1 MRINTMMCMGLRV
14 WPPKLVISNRRI
26 GDKAVLMDVKFIVAT
41 NLLRVD
47 VEHNMIPDLGIIL
60 VDEGDLESLYHELKE
75 NIGRSLADIG
85 ELEIDSEHHHEE
97 EEEEGPI
104 LATMG

>member
-14 WPPKLVISNRRI
+14 WPPKLVISSQSLS
-26 GDKAVLMDVKFIVAT
+26 DKAVLMDVKTIVAT

-47 VEHNMIPDLGIIL
+47 VEHNMIPDLGI
-60 VDEGDLESLYHELKE
+60 VSVEMGDRESLYHKLKE

-85 ELEIDSEHHHEE
+85 ELEIVSQDDQE
-97 EEEEGPI
+97 
-104 LATMG
+104 

>member
-14 WPPKLVISNRRI
+14 WPPKLVISSQSLS
-26 GDKAVLMDVKFIVAT
+26 DKAVLMDVKTIVAT
-41 NLLRVD
+41 DLLRID
-47 VEHNMIPDLGIIL
+47 VEHNMIPDLGL
-60 VDEGDLESLYHELKE
+60 VLVEKGDRESFFLKLKE

-85 ELEIDSEHHHEE
+85 ELEIDSKPEQ

-104 LATMG
+104 RATAG

>member
-14 WPPKLVISNRRI
+14 WPPKLLISSQSHS
-26 GDKAVLMDVKFIVAT
+26 DKAVLMDVKTIVAT
-41 NLLRVD
+41 DLLRVD

-60 VDEGDLESLYHELKE
+60 VEEGDRKSLYLKLKE

-85 ELEIDSEHHHEE
+85 ELEIDSKDDQ
-97 EEEEGPI
+97 EEEGP
-104 LATMG
+104 LRATMG

>member
-1 MRINTMMCMGLRV
+1 MRINTMMCLGLRV
-14 WPPKLVISNRRI
+14 WPPKLAISNQSLS
-26 GDKAVLMDVKFIVAT
+26 DKAVLMDVKAIVAT

-60 VDEGDLESLYHELKE
+60 VEEGDRKSFFHKLKE

-85 ELEIDSEHHHEE
+85 ELEIDTKDDQ
-97 EEEEGPI
+97 EEEGPPR
-104 LATMG
+104 ATMG